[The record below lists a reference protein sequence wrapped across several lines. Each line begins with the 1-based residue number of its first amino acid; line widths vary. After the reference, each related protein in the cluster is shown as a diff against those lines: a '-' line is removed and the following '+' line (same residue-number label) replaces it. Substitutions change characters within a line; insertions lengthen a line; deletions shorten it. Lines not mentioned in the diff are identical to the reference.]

1 VQTLGG
7 ISLAEALTD
16 NFTIAVLKSVSEA
29 VGVPTSAVSG
39 TIGAGNVNL
48 RRLLA
53 DINMVYDL
61 GIITNLNTSETI
73 SKIESSVDSG
83 AFLTSLRT
91 HSGINITALAS
102 GVVTDPPLKTVPSA
116 EPTPF
121 IKAAV
126 QKSKNIHVLL
136 SYYRHIQLN
145 LNCKPHLNFFSYS
158 NYDYPFCAII
168 IYRGHKES
176 WCYHWRH
183 HSFLLCHGNSPS
195 HCCVLFL

>member
-1 VQTLGG
+1 
-7 ISLAEALTD
+7 
-16 NFTIAVLKSVSEA
+16 VSEA

-39 TIGAGNVNL
+39 TIGAGNVKV

-116 EPTPF
+116 EPTVF

-126 QKSKNIHVLL
+126 QKSKNIHVRL
-136 SYYRHIQLN
+136 SYYTHIKSKLISQA
-145 LNCKPHLNFFSYS
+145 HYNFSSYS
-158 NYDYPFCAII
+158 NYDYPSYTTI
-168 IYRGHKES
+168 IYRG
-176 WCYHWRH
+176 Y
-183 HSFLLCHGNSPS
+183 
-195 HCCVLFL
+195 

>member
-1 VQTLGG
+1 M
-7 ISLAEALTD
+7 
-16 NFTIAVLKSVSEA
+16 LKSVSEA

-39 TIGAGNVNL
+39 TIGAGTGSL

-121 IKAAV
+121 IKASV
-126 QKSKNIHVLL
+126 QKSKNFHALL
-136 SYYRHIQLN
+136 SYYTHIQSN
-145 LNCKPHLNFFSYS
+145 LSYQPHCNFTSYS
-158 NYDYPFCAII
+158 NYDYPSNATII
-168 IYRGHKES
+168 
-176 WCYHWRH
+176 
-183 HSFLLCHGNSPS
+183 
-195 HCCVLFL
+195 